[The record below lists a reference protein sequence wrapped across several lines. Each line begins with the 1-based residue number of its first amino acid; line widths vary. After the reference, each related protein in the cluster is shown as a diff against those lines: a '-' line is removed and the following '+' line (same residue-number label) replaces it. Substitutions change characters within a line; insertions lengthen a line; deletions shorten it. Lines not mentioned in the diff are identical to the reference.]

1 MCFVVEATTMVLMS
15 NVTVSDQLQQMW
27 RTRPHRLPQRG
38 HVAGVAAGIGYRYD
52 VDPVLIRIAF
62 VVSTLFGGTGI
73 VLYLAAWLVL
83 NRAGDTASGAESLV
97 GRGNSSDS
105 STKMVVVAV
114 ALVIAVSTIGPVGV
128 GLGGSGLISLV
139 AMLGGLWLL
148 HQRCPEPPPYM
159 RTAEFSR
166 NRYAP
171 MPFGSSSTS
180 AEQWTA
186 AQYRPPQFQHER
198 YTPYTTLPKSYVAT
212 PKPVEDTG
220 AEDSADAHTVNLS
233 KSTVSA
239 EKPNDTSTD
248 MPTVTPPSW
257 DPLGV
262 APFAWDLP
270 EPAGAFPPA
279 AIERKRRSRWT
290 ASFLGLALL
299 AAGITAAVGAAT
311 GGDWASAGRVGA
323 VALAVIS
330 VGLVLGAFLRKGYGL
345 LVVAAPLAGFVVLA
359 SAVGPMDMGNGAS
372 GTQRIAPIAVADL
385 DDTYD
390 VGLGDLDLDLT
401 GLDLTEDRTVEIDV
415 ALGSALVT
423 VPNTMNLETTCDTV
437 LGSAD
442 CGSPGLRVGSA
453 ARPDAPVLTI
463 EGDVALGDLKVVH
476 Q

>member
-1 MCFVVEATTMVLMS
+1 MCFVVAAATMVGMS

-97 GRGNSSDS
+97 GRGHSSDS
-105 STKMVVVAV
+105 ATKMVVVAV

-171 MPFGSSSTS
+171 MPFGSPSAS

-198 YTPYTTLPKSYVAT
+198 YTPYTTLPKSYVPT
-212 PKPVEDTG
+212 PKPVEHTG
-220 AEDSADAHTVNLS
+220 IDADAHTVNLN
-233 KSTVSA
+233 KSTTFA
-239 EKPNDTSTD
+239 EKSTEKPAD
-248 MPTVTPPSW
+248 LPTVTPPSW

-270 EPAGAFPPA
+270 EPAGTFPPA
-279 AIERKRRSRWT
+279 PIERKRRSRWT

-345 LVVAAPLAGFVVLA
+345 LVIAAPLAGFVVLA
-359 SAVGPMDMGNGAS
+359 SAVGPMDVDSAS
-372 GTQRIAPIAVADL
+372 GTQRIAPLTVADL
-385 DDTYD
+385 APTYD
-390 VGLGDLDLDLT
+390 VGLGELDLDLT

-415 ALGSALVT
+415 ALGSASVT
-423 VPNTMNLETTCDTV
+423 VPDSMNVTV
-437 LGSAD
+437 ECESA
-442 CGSPGLRVGSA
+442 VGSCPTDT
-453 ARPDAPVLTI
+453 RFGPGTSTDTPTLTI
-463 EGDVALGDLKVVH
+463 VGDVAIGELKVGNP
-476 Q
+476 

>member
-1 MCFVVEATTMVLMS
+1 MCSVLVAATMVVMS

-73 VLYLAAWLVL
+73 VLYLAGWLVL

-105 STKMVVVAV
+105 TTKMVVVAV

-159 RTAEFSR
+159 RTPEFSR

-171 MPFGSSSTS
+171 RPFGSPSTS

-186 AQYRPPQFQHER
+186 AQYRPPQFQHQS
-198 YTPYTTLPKSYVAT
+198 YTPYTTLPKSYVPT
-212 PKPVEDTG
+212 PKPVEHTEAD
-220 AEDSADAHTVNLS
+220 ADAHTVNLS
-233 KSTVSA
+233 KATAPA
-239 EKPNDTSTD
+239 EKPNDTPTD

-270 EPAGAFPPA
+270 EPAGTFPPA

-359 SAVGPMDMGNGAS
+359 SAVGPMDVGNSAS
-372 GTQRIAPIAVADL
+372 GTQRIAPITVAEL
-385 DDTYD
+385 DATYD
-390 VGLGDLDLDLT
+390 VGMGELELDLT

-415 ALGSALVT
+415 ALGSASVT
-423 VPNTMNLETTCDTV
+423 VPDSMNVIVQCEAT
-437 LGSAD
+437 LGSCPTD
-442 CGSPGLRVGSA
+442 SRFGPGTSS
-453 ARPDAPVLTI
+453 DDPVLTI
-463 EGDVALGDLKVVH
+463 VGDLALGELKVGN

>member
-1 MCFVVEATTMVLMS
+1 MCSVVVAETMVGMS

-83 NRAGDTASGAESLV
+83 SRAGDTASGAESLV

-105 STKMVVVAV
+105 TTKMVVVAV

-171 MPFGSSSTS
+171 MPFGSNTS

-186 AQYRPPQFQHER
+186 AQYRPPQFQYER
-198 YTPYTTLPKSYVAT
+198 YTPYTTLPKSYVPT
-212 PKPVEDTG
+212 PKTVEHSGSDT
-220 AEDSADAHTVNLS
+220 DTDAHTVNLS
-233 KSTVSA
+233 KATAPV
-239 EKPNDTSTD
+239 EKPTETPTD
-248 MPTVTPPSW
+248 MHTVTPPSW

-270 EPAGAFPPA
+270 EPTGTFPPA

-311 GGDWASAGRVGA
+311 GGDWASPGRVGA
-323 VALAVIS
+323 VALAVVS
-330 VGLVLGAFLRKGYGL
+330 VGLVVGAFLRKGYGL
-345 LVVAAPLAGFVVLA
+345 LVIAAPLAGFVVLA
-359 SAVGPMDMGNGAS
+359 SAVDPMDMGESAS
-372 GTQRIAPIAVADL
+372 GTQRIAPTAVADL
-385 DDTYD
+385 ADTYD
-390 VGLGDLDLDLT
+390 VGMGELDLDLT
-401 GLDLTEDRTVEIDV
+401 GLALTENRTVEIDV
-415 ALGSALVT
+415 ALGSASVT
-423 VPNTMNLETTCDTV
+423 VPDSMNVIVQCEAA
-437 LGSAD
+437 LGSCPTD
-442 CGSPGLRVGSA
+442 TRFGPGTSS
-453 ARPDAPVLTI
+453 DDPVLTI
-463 EGDVALGDLKVVH
+463 VGDLALGELKVGNR
-476 Q
+476 

>member
-1 MCFVVEATTMVLMS
+1 MT

-27 RTRPHRLPQRG
+27 RTRPNRLPQRG

-105 STKMVVVAV
+105 TTKMVVVAV
-114 ALVIAVSTIGPVGV
+114 ALVIALSTIGPVGV

-171 MPFGSSSTS
+171 TPFGTPTTS

-198 YTPYTTLPKSYVAT
+198 YTPYTTLPKSYVPT
-212 PKPVEDTG
+212 PKPLEHNGTD
-220 AEDSADAHTVNLS
+220 ADAHTVNLS
-233 KSTVSA
+233 KSTESP
-239 EKPNDTSTD
+239 EQPTD

-270 EPAGAFPPA
+270 EPAGASIPA

-299 AAGITAAVGAAT
+299 AAGITAAVGATT

-359 SAVGPMDMGNGAS
+359 SAVGPLDLDNSTS
-372 GTQRIAPIAVADL
+372 GTQRVAPLTVADL
-385 DDTYD
+385 DTTYS
-390 VGLGDLDLDLT
+390 VGAGELDLDLT
-401 GLDLTEDRTVEIDV
+401 GLDLTEDRRVEIDV
-415 ALGSALVT
+415 AMGSASVT
-423 VPNTMNLETTCDTV
+423 VPESMSVTVECEAALGTCPTETRF
-437 LGSAD
+437 G
-442 CGSPGLRVGSA
+442 PGTGL
-453 ARPDAPVLTI
+453 DAPVLTI
-463 EGDVALGDLKVVH
+463 VGDLALGELKVGH
-476 Q
+476 QK

>member
-1 MCFVVEATTMVLMS
+1 MCFVVAAATMVDMS

-73 VLYLAAWLVL
+73 VLYLAGWLVL
-83 NRAGDTASGAESLV
+83 GRAGDTASGAESLV
-97 GRGNSSDS
+97 GRGTSSDS
-105 STKMVVVAV
+105 TTKMVVVAV

-171 MPFGSSSTS
+171 MPFGSPSTS

-186 AQYRPPQFQHER
+186 AQYRPPQFQHQS
-198 YTPYTTLPKSYVAT
+198 YTPYTTLPKSYVPT
-212 PKPVEDTG
+212 PKPVEHAD
-220 AEDSADAHTVNLS
+220 ADAHTVNLS
-233 KSTVSA
+233 KATAPA
-239 EKPNDTSTD
+239 EKPTD

-270 EPAGAFPPA
+270 EPAGTFPPA

-311 GGDWASAGRVGA
+311 GGDWASPGRVGA
-323 VALAVIS
+323 VALAVIA

-359 SAVGPMDMGNGAS
+359 SAVGPL
-372 GTQRIAPIAVADL
+372 DL
-385 DDTYD
+385 DNSVAGNQRVAPLTAAELDPVYK
-390 VGLGDLDLDLT
+390 VGAGELDLDLT
-401 GLDLTEDRTVEIDV
+401 GLTLTENDNVKIEV
-415 ALGSALVT
+415 AFGSASVT
-423 VPNTMNLETTCDTV
+423 VPDSMNVTVECEAAMGSCPTDTQF
-437 LGSAD
+437 GPGTSAD
-442 CGSPGLRVGSA
+442 
-453 ARPDAPVLTI
+453 DPVLKI
-463 EGDVALGDLKVVH
+463 VGDLALGELKVGH
-476 Q
+476 PQ

>member
-1 MCFVVEATTMVLMS
+1 MS

-83 NRAGDTASGAESLV
+83 SRAGEAASGVESLV

-105 STKMVVVAV
+105 TTKMVVVAV
-114 ALVIAVSTIGPVGV
+114 ALVIALSTIGPVGV
-128 GLGGSGLISLV
+128 GLGGSGLISLL
-139 AMLGGLWLL
+139 AMFGGLWLL

-166 NRYAP
+166 NQYAP
-171 MPFGSSSTS
+171 SPFGSYSTS

-198 YTPYTTLPKSYVAT
+198 YTPYTTLPKSYVPT
-212 PKPVEDTG
+212 PKTT
-220 AEDSADAHTVNLS
+220 EDSTSEDSDAAQTVNLS
-233 KSTVSA
+233 KRTESI
-239 EKPNDTSTD
+239 EKPTAT
-248 MPTVTPPSW
+248 PTVTPPSW

-270 EPAGAFPPA
+270 EPAGTFPPA
-279 AIERKRRSRWT
+279 AIDRKRRSRWT

-299 AAGITAAVGAAT
+299 AAALTAAVGAAT
-311 GGDWASAGRVGA
+311 GGDWASPGRVGA
-323 VALAVIS
+323 VALAVIA

-359 SAVGPMDMGNGAS
+359 SAVGPVDLDNSTS
-372 GTQRIAPIAVADL
+372 GSQRIAPLTVADL
-385 DDTYD
+385 APTYD
-390 VGLGDLDLDLT
+390 VGLGELTLDLT
-401 GLDLTEDRTVEIDV
+401 GLDLTENRTIEIDV
-415 ALGSALVT
+415 ALGSAVVT
-423 VPNTMNLETTCDTV
+423 VPNTMNLDTKCDTV
-437 LGSAD
+437 LGSAE
-442 CGSPGLRVGSA
+442 CGSPGLRIGSA

>member
-1 MCFVVEATTMVLMS
+1 MCFVVAAATMIGMS

-73 VLYLAAWLVL
+73 VLYLAGWLVL

-105 STKMVVVAV
+105 TTKMVVVAV

-171 MPFGSSSTS
+171 MPFGSPSTS

-198 YTPYTTLPKSYVAT
+198 YTPYTTLPKSYVPT
-212 PKPVEDTG
+212 PKPLEHTG
-220 AEDSADAHTVNLS
+220 IDADAHTVNLS
-233 KSTVSA
+233 KSTASA
-239 EKPNDTSTD
+239 EKPADLHTD

-270 EPAGAFPPA
+270 EPTGTFPPA

-299 AAGITAAVGAAT
+299 AAAVTAAVGSAT
-311 GGDWASAGRVGA
+311 GGDWASPGRVGA
-323 VALAVIS
+323 VALAIIS

-359 SAVGPMDMGNGAS
+359 SAVGPVDLNNRVPGNQ
-372 GTQRIAPIAVADL
+372 TIAPLTAAEL
-385 DDTYD
+385 DPSYD
-390 VGLGDLDLDLT
+390 VGAGELNLDLT
-401 GLDLTEDRTVEIDV
+401 GLELAEDHTVEIDV
-415 ALGSALVT
+415 ALGSASVT
-423 VPNTMNLETTCDTV
+423 VPASMNVIVECEAAIGQCPTETRFGPGTTDT
-437 LGSAD
+437 
-442 CGSPGLRVGSA
+442 
-453 ARPDAPVLTI
+453 PVLTI
-463 EGDVALGDLKVVH
+463 VGDLALGELKVENP
-476 Q
+476 

>member
-1 MCFVVEATTMVLMS
+1 MCSVVVAATMVGMS

-73 VLYLAAWLVL
+73 VLYLAGWLVL

-105 STKMVVVAV
+105 TTKMVVVAV

-171 MPFGSSSTS
+171 MPFGSPSTS

-198 YTPYTTLPKSYVAT
+198 YTPYTTLPKSYVPT
-212 PKPVEDTG
+212 PKTVEHTG
-220 AEDSADAHTVNLS
+220 TDAHTVNLS
-233 KSTVSA
+233 KSTASA
-239 EKPNDTSTD
+239 EKSTDTPTD

-270 EPAGAFPPA
+270 EPAGTFPPA

-311 GGDWASAGRVGA
+311 GGDWATAGRVGA

-359 SAVGPMDMGNGAS
+359 SAVGPMDVGNSAS
-372 GTQRIAPIAVADL
+372 GTQRIAPVAVADL
-385 DDTYD
+385 AETYD
-390 VGLGDLDLDLT
+390 VGMGELDLDLT
-401 GLDLTEDRTVEIDV
+401 GLDLTANRTVSIDV
-415 ALGSALVT
+415 ALGSASVT
-423 VPNTMNLETTCDTV
+423 VPDSMNVTVECEALVGTCPFETRF
-437 LGSAD
+437 G
-442 CGSPGLRVGSA
+442 PGTSS
-453 ARPDAPVLTI
+453 DDPVLTI
-463 EGDVALGDLKVVH
+463 VGDVAFGELKVGN

>member
-1 MCFVVEATTMVLMS
+1 MCFSTGTATMIGMS

-73 VLYLAAWLVL
+73 VLYLAGWLVL

-105 STKMVVVAV
+105 TTKMVVVAV

-171 MPFGSSSTS
+171 MPFGSPSTS

-198 YTPYTTLPKSYVAT
+198 YTPYTTLPKSYVPT
-212 PKPVEDTG
+212 PKPIEHTG
-220 AEDSADAHTVNLS
+220 TDADAHTVNLS
-233 KSTVSA
+233 KSTASA
-239 EKPNDTSTD
+239 EKPADLHTD

-270 EPAGAFPPA
+270 EPAGTFPPA

-290 ASFLGLALL
+290 ASFLGLSLL
-299 AAGITAAVGAAT
+299 AAAVTAAVGSAT
-311 GGDWASAGRVGA
+311 GGDWASPGRVGA

-359 SAVGPMDMGNGAS
+359 SAVGPMDVNSAS
-372 GTQRIAPIAVADL
+372 GTQRIAPLTVADL
-385 DDTYD
+385 DAAYD
-390 VGLGDLDLDLT
+390 VGLGELDLDLT
-401 GLDLTEDRTVEIDV
+401 GLDLSEDRTVEIDV
-415 ALGSALVT
+415 ALGSASVT
-423 VPNTMNLETTCDTV
+423 VPESMNATVECTAVIGACPTETRFGPGTTDT
-437 LGSAD
+437 
-442 CGSPGLRVGSA
+442 
-453 ARPDAPVLTI
+453 PVLTI
-463 EGDVALGDLKVVH
+463 VGDLALGELKVANP
-476 Q
+476 

>member
-1 MCFVVEATTMVLMS
+1 MS
-15 NVTVSDQLQQMW
+15 NATVSDQLQQMW

-105 STKMVVVAV
+105 TTKMVVVAV

-171 MPFGSSSTS
+171 MPFGSPSTS

-186 AQYRPPQFQHER
+186 AQYRPPQFQQER
-198 YTPYTTLPKSYVAT
+198 YTPYTTLPKSYVPT
-212 PKPVEDTG
+212 PKPIEHTD
-220 AEDSADAHTVNLS
+220 ADAQTVNLS
-233 KSTVSA
+233 KANASTATPA
-239 EKPNDTSTD
+239 EKPTDTRTD
-248 MPTVTPPSW
+248 MPTMTPPSW

-270 EPAGAFPPA
+270 EPAGTFPPA

-372 GTQRIAPIAVADL
+372 GTQRIAPLTAAELAPKYEIGA
-385 DDTYD
+385 
-390 VGLGDLDLDLT
+390 GELDLDLT
-401 GLDLTEDRTVEIDV
+401 SLTLTENDSMEIDV
-415 ALGSALVT
+415 AFGQAVVT
-423 VPNTMNLETTCDTV
+423 VPNTMKIDTTCEAFM
-437 LGSAD
+437 GSTD
-442 CGSPGLRVGSA
+442 CGNSGIQVGSA
-453 ARPDAPVLTI
+453 AAPDAPVLTI
-463 EGDVALGDLKVVH
+463 EGNVFLGDLKVVH
-476 Q
+476 QK

>member
-1 MCFVVEATTMVLMS
+1 MS

-73 VLYLAAWLVL
+73 VLYLAGWLVL

-105 STKMVVVAV
+105 TTKMVVVAV

-171 MPFGSSSTS
+171 MPFGSTSTS

-198 YTPYTTLPKSYVAT
+198 YTPYTTLPKSYVPT
-212 PKPVEDTG
+212 PKRIEHNGID
-220 AEDSADAHTVNLS
+220 ADALTVNLS
-233 KSTVSA
+233 KSTASA
-239 EKPNDTSTD
+239 EKPADLPTD
-248 MPTVTPPSW
+248 LPTVTPPSW

-270 EPAGAFPPA
+270 EPAGTFPPA

-299 AAGITAAVGAAT
+299 AAAVTAAVGSAT
-311 GGDWASAGRVGA
+311 GGDWASPGRVGA

-359 SAVGPMDMGNGAS
+359 SAVGPVDLSQRNSGN
-372 GTQRIAPIAVADL
+372 QLFAPISAADL
-385 DDTYD
+385 EPSYTNA
-390 VGLGDLDLDLT
+390 LGNVTLNLGAVT
-401 GLDLTEDRTVEIDV
+401 LTEDRRVAIDV
-415 ALGSALVT
+415 TAGNATIT
-423 VPNTMNLETTCDTV
+423 VPDTMNIDVQCSATLGTT
-437 LGSAD
+437 D
-442 CGSPGLRVGSA
+442 CGLGGIQIGSA
-453 ARPDAPVLTI
+453 ATADAPVLTI
-463 EGDVALGDLKVVH
+463 DANATLGNIEVKRA
-476 Q
+476 

>member
-1 MCFVVEATTMVLMS
+1 MS

-105 STKMVVVAV
+105 TTKTVVVAV
-114 ALVIAVSTIGPVGV
+114 ALLIALSTIGPVGV

-171 MPFGSSSTS
+171 KPFGPTGTS

-198 YTPYTTLPKSYVAT
+198 YTPYTTLPKSYVPT
-212 PKPVEDTG
+212 PKPDEHTG
-220 AEDSADAHTVNLS
+220 TGDSADAQTVNLS
-233 KSTVSA
+233 KSTASA
-239 EKPNDTSTD
+239 EKPSEI
-248 MPTVTPPSW
+248 PSVTPPSW

-270 EPAGAFPPA
+270 EPAGTFLPA
-279 AIERKRRSRWT
+279 AIERQRRSRWT

-299 AAGITAAVGAAT
+299 AAAVTATIGAAS
-311 GGDWASAGRVGA
+311 GGDWATAGRVGA
-323 VALAVIS
+323 VALAVIA

-359 SAVGPMDMGNGAS
+359 SAVGPMDLDNSTS
-372 GTQRIAPIAVADL
+372 GTQRVAPLTVADL
-385 DDTYD
+385 DSSYS
-390 VGLGDLDLDLT
+390 VGFGELDLDLT
-401 GLDLTEDRTVEIDV
+401 GLDLIEDRRVDIDV
-415 ALGSALVT
+415 AFGQAVVT
-423 VPNTMNLETTCDTV
+423 VPDSMNVTVECEAFSGSCPTDTRF
-437 LGSAD
+437 G
-442 CGSPGLRVGSA
+442 PGTGTDT
-453 ARPDAPVLTI
+453 PTLTI
-463 EGDVALGDLKVVH
+463 VGDLTVGELKVNP
-476 Q
+476 